1 MSGDFNLRSK
11 EYWQRLGWGLFV
23 GLLSAMGAFIF
34 IALMNLGQRL
44 IWPDLTDWT
53 PFSGSWV
60 MIVIMTVAGFLVGLI
75 HQFTSASEL
84 DVFAALKVGYME
96 PKPVP
101 VSLLASLVSLIGG
114 FSLGPEVPTGMLAA
128 GLGSRVSTWRK
139 MDAEET
145 RTNVISGISAAYAG
159 LFSSP
164 FVVLMM
170 LLESAHVQSVAY
182 YGTLLISGLAAGVG
196 FGLFYG
202 LGGDTF
208 SSLLALLSPPAY
220 DLRLWHLG
228 VGIVLG
234 ILAVP
239 VGLLFP
245 LMTNIISRLV
255 APLNRQPVIRGTLG
269 GLLLGLLAVA
279 LPITV
284 GLGTN
289 EIVLVYQHASEI
301 GVALLVV
308 FALAKLLALSGA
320 LSFGFIGG
328 PIFPLLFVGSTLGTA
343 IHLLFPQLP
352 LGLTVG
358 CMMVAVPAAI
368 VPIPLALGVIGIA
381 IIGLSP
387 TNALPVIL
395 ASLIAHATVQ
405 GLGLFGGGEKGKH
418 IQVQVDGTGAIAPD
432 DQPASAP

>member
-1 MSGDFNLRSK
+1 
-11 EYWQRLGWGLFV
+11 
-23 GLLSAMGAFIF
+23 MGAFIF
-34 IALMNLGQRL
+34 IALMNLGQSL

-53 PFSGSWV
+53 PFSGPWV
-60 MIVIMTVAGFLVGLI
+60 MVVIMTLIGFLVGLI
-75 HQFTSASEL
+75 HHFTSASEL
-84 DVFAALKVGYME
+84 DVFAALKEGYME

-101 VSLLASLVSLIGG
+101 ASLLASLVTLIGG

-128 GLGSRVSTWRK
+128 GLGTRISNWRK

-182 YGTLLISGLAAGVG
+182 YGTLLMSGLAAGVG
-196 FGLFYG
+196 FGLFYV

-208 SSLLALLSPPAY
+208 SSLLGLLSPPAY

-245 LMTNIISRLV
+245 VMTRIISRLV

-269 GLLLGLLAVA
+269 GLLLGLLAFA

-301 GVALLVV
+301 GVTLLVV

-328 PIFPLLFVGSTLGTA
+328 PIFPLLFVGATLGTA

-405 GLGLFGGGEKGKH
+405 GLGLSGDGEKGKRV
-418 IQVQVDGTGAIAPD
+418 QVQADGMVENTPD
-432 DQPASAP
+432 DQPASAS

>member
-1 MSGDFNLRSK
+1 MSEDFNLRSR

-23 GLLSAMGAFIF
+23 GVLSAIGAFIC
-34 IALMNLGQRL
+34 IGLMNLGQSL

-53 PFSGSWV
+53 PFSGPWV
-60 MIVIMTVAGFLVGLI
+60 MVVVMTVAGFLVGLI
-75 HQFTSASEL
+75 HHFTSASEL
-84 DVFAALKVGYME
+84 DVFAALKAGYME

-101 VSLLASLVSLIGG
+101 ASLLASLVSLIGG

-128 GLGSRVSTWRK
+128 GLGSRVSNWRK
-139 MDAEET
+139 MDAEST
-145 RTNVISGISAAYAG
+145 RSNVVSGISAAYAG

-164 FVVLMM
+164 FVVLMI

-182 YGTLLISGLAAGVG
+182 YGTLLISGLAAAVG

-208 SSLLALLSPPAY
+208 SSLLGLLSPPAY

-234 ILAVP
+234 ILAFP

-245 LMTNIISRLV
+245 VMTKIVSRLV
-255 APLNRQPVIRGTLG
+255 APLNRQPVIRGMLG

-279 LPITV
+279 LPITI

-395 ASLIAHATVQ
+395 ASLTAHVTVQ
-405 GLGLFGGGEKGKH
+405 GLGLLGGGEKK
-418 IQVQVDGTGAIAPD
+418 
-432 DQPASAP
+432 ASAGKGGQRADAPEHRG

>member
-1 MSGDFNLRSK
+1 MSEDFNLRSR
-11 EYWQRLGWGLFV
+11 EYWQSLGWGLFV
-23 GLLSAMGAFIF
+23 GLLSAIGSFIF
-34 IALMNLGQRL
+34 IALMNLGQSL

-53 PFSGSWV
+53 PFSGPWV
-60 MIVIMTVAGFLVGLI
+60 MVVIMTLIGFLVGLI
-75 HQFTSASEL
+75 HHFTSASEL
-84 DVFAALKVGYME
+84 DVFAALKEGYME

-101 VSLLASLVSLIGG
+101 ASLLASLVTLIGG

-128 GLGSRVSTWRK
+128 GLGTRISNWRK

-164 FVVLMM
+164 FVVLMI

-182 YGTLLISGLAAGVG
+182 YGTLLMSGLAAGVG
-196 FGLFYG
+196 FGLFYV

-208 SSLLALLSPPAY
+208 SSLLGLLSPPAY

-245 LMTNIISRLV
+245 VMTRIISRLV

-269 GLLLGLLAVA
+269 GLLLGLLTVA

-301 GVALLVV
+301 GVTLLVV

-405 GLGLFGGGEKGKH
+405 GLGLSGDGEKGKRV
-418 IQVQVDGTGAIAPD
+418 QVQADGMVVNTPD
-432 DQPASAP
+432 DQPASAS